1 MPARYCLFVL
11 LFPGLYFRCMQSFPA
26 MGTES
31 PAGLDY
37 PIAPWTVTFQAM
49 ATFGTAQKRLL
60 YFAAAPRALF
70 FSVVSS
76 SQEKDD
82 NRDGQQGEHQKQ
94 EHGPWKKCSG
104 ATEPAAMTKT

>member
-1 MPARYCLFVL
+1 
-11 LFPGLYFRCMQSFPA
+11 
-26 MGTES
+26 MGTEL

-49 ATFGTAQKRLL
+49 AAFGTAQKRLL
-60 YFAAAPRALF
+60 YFTVAPRALF

-82 NRDGQQGEHQKQ
+82 NRDGQQGKEENPEK
-94 EHGPWKKCSG
+94 G
-104 ATEPAAMTKT
+104 AVIEITAMPCISPGARHCVYLG